1 MSIHLAARAWGHT
14 QWRGA
19 FYPPDLPEDWD
30 LAYYA
35 NEFRAVGVPG
45 ALWLEASADKLHG
58 WLADTGAGFR
68 FFLLLEAAQ
77 LGEAAAP
84 LAQAV
89 EALGEQCAGLVL
101 FEEQASRAS
110 IEALNAAPFAE
121 LQRALVC
128 RSVPEQA
135 LCELAA
141 GGGLSLNW
149 RSPDGSPA
157 HCAGGLGVLCISEG
171 GDPRRL
177 RELAEAV
184 RAWPC
189 TQVLALFEGSPPDLE
204 AVRALGVILELLGE
218 AGAGS

>member
-1 MSIHLAARAWGHT
+1 MSIHLAARAWGHA
-14 QWRGA
+14 QWRER
-19 FYPPDLPEDWD
+19 FYPPDLPADWD

-35 NEFRAVGVPG
+35 NEFMAVGVPG
-45 ALWLEASADKLHG
+45 ALWLEASADRLQG

-77 LGEAAAP
+77 LAGAAEP

-89 EALGEQCAGLVL
+89 ETLGEQCAGLVV
-101 FEEQASRAS
+101 FEQQASRAS
-110 IEALNAAPFAE
+110 IEVLNAVPFVE

-128 RSVPEQA
+128 RSVAEQA

-141 GGGLSLNW
+141 RGGLSLNW
-149 RSPDGSPA
+149 QAVDGRPG
-157 HCAGGLGVLCISEG
+157 HCAGELGVLCISEG

-177 RELAEAV
+177 RELAETA

-189 TQVLALFEGSPPDLE
+189 AQVLILFEGSPPDLE
-204 AVRALGVILELLGE
+204 AMHALGVILELLGE
-218 AGAGS
+218 SG